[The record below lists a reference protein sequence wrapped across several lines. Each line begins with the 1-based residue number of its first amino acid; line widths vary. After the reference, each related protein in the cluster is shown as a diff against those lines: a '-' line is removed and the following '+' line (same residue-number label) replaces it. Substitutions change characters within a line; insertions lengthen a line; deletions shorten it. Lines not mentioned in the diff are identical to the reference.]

1 MSGALELVLDE
12 NGFGDYGTDAARTRE
27 SDKSSADM
35 NEEDDEI
42 AHLLIVTKPGVAWG
56 CASN

>member
-1 MSGALELVLDE
+1 LLLDE
-12 NGFGDYGTDAARTRE
+12 NGFGDYGTEAARTQE
-27 SDKSSADM
+27 SDKSSNDM

-42 AHLLIVTKPGVAWG
+42 AHFLIVTKPGIAWG